1 MTSHLFW
8 ILLGSSRQTSDSVN
22 KIRHCFRRLCKIVD
36 YLSHPTPRKYKIK
49 RIIMTTLKGSLIHTF
64 QKRFTGLPHFF
75 LGFSAK
81 CEAEKFP
88 VRMRKLSKLYL
99 WIWKNFLSFFP
110 DSLWISMIYALFSS
124 RFTPLM
130 MSLIGFVFKNKISRV
145 KMAHNYPV
153 VWIL

>member
-1 MTSHLFW
+1 MKIQTKDSNPAMGTHSDSMQSINFLPKWNVETSPSFDIRLGRWILTSHLFW

-49 RIIMTTLKGSLIHTF
+49 RIIMTTLKGSLIYTF

-81 CEAEKFP
+81 CWGSEVPSENVQTIKT
-88 VRMRKLSKLYL
+88 
-99 WIWKNFLSFFP
+99 IW
-110 DSLWISMIYALFSS
+110 
-124 RFTPLM
+124 
-130 MSLIGFVFKNKISRV
+130 
-145 KMAHNYPV
+145 
-153 VWIL
+153 